1 MNRRLTLAAL
11 LLLLALA
18 ACARQVLAPAPA
30 PAHDDLMHDGG
41 DGGGSM

>member
-11 LLLLALA
+11 LLLLLA
-18 ACARQVLAPAPA
+18 ACARQVSAPAPV